1 MSQRANNHQ
10 INPKME
16 TIDIIKMA
24 YGNVRSNMLRSLL
37 TIAIIAIGIMAL
49 VGILTA
55 LDGITYALSDSFSGL
70 GANSFEIAQKI
81 EKGNGPHGRKIGDP
95 ISYQQATSFKKRFR
109 VNARVA
115 LSMNCTFSATAKHK
129 SKTTNPNI
137 SVKGI
142 DENYLYVN
150 GQTLAE
156 GRIFSNTEME
166 NASHKAI
173 IGLDIVK
180 QLFDGKTDQ
189 AVGKFI
195 TVSDLKYKII
205 GILKSKGSGMGGGGD
220 RVVMVPLM
228 VGKMVYGDPRRGY
241 QVVVR
246 GSEIQDM
253 DNAIAEAQGLFRK
266 VRRLR
271 VGDDNDFEIRK
282 ADAMIAML
290 EENTSTLRTATISI
304 GLITL
309 LGAAIGLMNI
319 MLVSVTERTKEIG
332 INKALGARKS
342 DIRKV
347 FLAEALLIGQ
357 IGGLVGIFLGI
368 IVGNIIPQKMGGHFY
383 MPWGWL
389 SLGVALC
396 ILVGVASGYYPAKK
410 AANLDPIDAL
420 RYE

>member
-1 MSQRANNHQ
+1 
-10 INPKME
+10 ME

-24 YGNVRSNMLRSLL
+24 YGNVRSNLLRSLL
-37 TIAIIAIGIMAL
+37 TISIIAIGIMAL

-70 GANSFEIAQKI
+70 GANSFEIVRKV
-81 EKGNGPHGRKIGDP
+81 EKGNGPHGRRVGDP
-95 ISYQQATSFKKRFR
+95 VSYQQATSFKKRFQA
-109 VNARVA
+109 NGRVA
-115 LSMNCTFSATAKHK
+115 LSMNCSFSATAKHK
-129 SKTTNPNI
+129 GKTTNPN
-137 SVKGI
+137 VRVRGI

-150 GQTLAE
+150 GQTLAN
-156 GRIFSNTEME
+156 GRLFSITEIK
-166 NASHKAI
+166 NGSHKAI
-173 IGLDIVK
+173 IGKDIVK
-180 QLFDGKTDQ
+180 SLFDGKEDQ
-189 AVGKFI
+189 ALGNFI

-205 GILKSKGSGMGGGGD
+205 GILASKGSGMGGGSD
-220 RVVMVPLM
+220 RIVMVPLT
-228 VGKMVYGDPRRGY
+228 VGKMVYGAPRGGY
-241 QVVVR
+241 QIVVR
-246 GSEIQDM
+246 GSKIQDM
-253 DNAIAEAQGLFRK
+253 DNAIAEAQGLFRQI
-266 VRRLR
+266 RRLR
-271 VGDDNDFEIRK
+271 IGDANDFEIQK
-282 ADAMIAML
+282 ADAMIAKL
-290 EENTSTLRTATISI
+290 EENTSTLRIATISI

-347 FLAEALLIGQ
+347 FLAEALIIGQ
-357 IGGLVGIFLGI
+357 IGGLVGIFLGV
-368 IVGNIIPQKMGGHFY
+368 IVGNIVPQKMGGHFY

-389 SLGVALC
+389 ALGVALC

>member
-1 MSQRANNHQ
+1 
-10 INPKME
+10 ME
-16 TIDIIKMA
+16 TIDILKMA
-24 YGNVRSNMLRSLL
+24 YGNVRSNLLRSLL

-81 EKGNGPHGRKIGDP
+81 EKGNGPHGRRVGDP
-95 ISYQQATSFKKRFR
+95 ISYQQATSFKKRYR
-109 VNARVA
+109 VNARVS
-115 LSMNCTFSATAKHK
+115 LSMHCTSGATAKYK
-129 SKTTNPNI
+129 GKTTNPN
-137 SVKGI
+137 VNVQGI

-150 GQTLAE
+150 GQSLAT
-156 GRIFSNTEME
+156 GRLFSMSEIE
-166 NASHKAI
+166 NGSHKAL
-173 IGLDIVK
+173 IGKNIVK
-180 QLFDGKTDQ
+180 DLFDGKNDR
-189 AVGKFI
+189 ALGNYI
-195 TVSDLKYKII
+195 TVSDLKYKVI
-205 GILKSKGSGMGGGGD
+205 GIIASKGEGMGGGGD
-220 RVVMVPLM
+220 QIVMVPLS
-228 VGKMVYGDPRRGY
+228 VGKMVYGDPRSGY
-241 QVVVR
+241 KVVVR

-253 DNAIAEAQGLFRK
+253 DNAIAEAQGLFRQ

-271 VGDDNDFEIRK
+271 VGDKNDFEIRK

-389 SLGVALC
+389 ALGVALC